1 LSRVANS
8 GIRRPKFAVRFSIS
22 AALGDA
28 RKVFVSPAN
37 KNLRDALVRLNL
49 CSDRDFRRCRPIVR
63 KLARGIPA
71 FDFVWIDALVQLG
84 SLTAYQAKV
93 LQSAPPDQLCIGRC
107 VLLERLGS
115 GNDSKTYRAR
125 GPQGESVVLKRL
137 PVGSDESAA
146 VATALGDCIERTR
159 GLESPFVVSP
169 HSLAHQAGALVVIS
183 RYVAGPSCKELIVRR
198 GRFPSEVVAEI
209 ARQVAHGCAALEA
222 RALLHGQIR
231 LDNVRMTNA
240 GNAVLVDAGIG
251 GALAQSVLIRDD
263 VPPEVYDAIAPER
276 IGTGNP
282 LTTASE
288 IYAFGCLLW
297 QLLAGR
303 PPFPTGDPLAKLA
316 AHQSRGVPDVRTIAP
331 DVPAPLADAVRACTQ
346 RNPHER
352 PATFAAIARRF
363 STPNPSGRQRLSRFL
378 RRFDGAAPAD
388 QLTLERPTRFPT
400 ATVALLLFVLSGAA
414 LFLLRH
420 GATAELLRVG
430 NGAALTKPDAS
441 GQSPAGAGAPAP
453 SRAGDHLAGIGTPTQ
468 SNRSPEER
476 QENSPLPPPNADG
489 VIELSGS
496 SYDAEVLHCVGD
508 LIIRGT
514 GGEPATILVG
524 DRPFRAGCRKFAME
538 HVIVRQALEAPIGA
552 LMEIRSQELAITGC
566 TFLAPRRA
574 AENSTHPPA
583 ANESFDVSNA
593 PRHSECIIAWTA
605 APARD
610 PDAGRIRLTDVVFS
624 TGRTALRFETAPRRV
639 ELDNCLK
646 LGGGLLEFGSWS
658 TDREITVFTEHLT
671 LRRSAWLC
679 RMSQR
684 PARSAGL
691 LRLVLKDSAFDLA
704 GPASTLIDLMSS
716 AEPPAGARPITVT
729 GRDSV
734 IRPNVPI
741 VAWSKPGAKQ
751 VMPVDFRGLVVEG
764 LTAGDFQFVGPIG
777 ASPAASAIDRQS
789 LAIPR
794 QSDEPPGIIVSRLTS
809 ALGLAQIAR

>member
-1 LSRVANS
+1 
-8 GIRRPKFAVRFSIS
+8 
-22 AALGDA
+22 
-28 RKVFVSPAN
+28 VFVSPAN

-63 KLARGIPA
+63 RLARGIPA

-125 GPQGESVVLKRL
+125 GPQGETVVLKRL
-137 PVGSDESAA
+137 PIINDEAA
-146 VATALGDCIERTR
+146 GAATALGDCIERSR

-169 HSLAHQAGALVVIS
+169 HSLAQYPFAQQAGALVVIS
-183 RYVAGPSCKELIVRR
+183 RYVAGPSCKELLVRR
-198 GRFPSEVVAEI
+198 GRFPADVVAEI

-222 RALLHGQIR
+222 RTLLHGQIR
-231 LDNVRMTNA
+231 LDNVRITGA

-251 GALAQSVLIRDD
+251 GALGHSVLIRDD
-263 VPPEVYDAIAPER
+263 VSPEVYEAIAPER

-331 DVPAPLADAVRACTQ
+331 DVPPPLADAVRACTQ
-346 RNPHER
+346 RNPQER

-363 STPNPSGRQRLSRFL
+363 GTPNPSGRQRLARFL
-378 RRFDGAAPAD
+378 RRFDGAAPPD

-400 ATVALLLFVLSGAA
+400 ATVALLLFVLSGAT

-430 NGAALTKPDAS
+430 NGSALTKAEDG
-441 GQSPAGAGAPAP
+441 GQSAAGAGTPAP
-453 SRAGDHLAGIGTPTQ
+453 SRAGDHLAEIGTPTQ
-468 SNRSPEER
+468 SNRSPAER
-476 QENSPLPPPNADG
+476 QEDSPLPPPNAEG
-489 VIELSGS
+489 IIELGGS
-496 SYDAEVLHCVGD
+496 SYDAETIHCVGD
-508 LIIRGT
+508 LVIRGT
-514 GGEPATILVG
+514 GREPATLLIR
-524 DRPFRAGCRKFAME
+524 DQPFRAGCRKFAME
-538 HVIVRQALEAPIGA
+538 HVIVRQAWEAPIAA
-552 LMEIRSQELAITGC
+552 LMEIRSQELALTSC
-566 TFLAPRRA
+566 TFLAPRRS
-574 AENSTHPPA
+574 AENSAHPSSGA
-583 ANESFDVSNA
+583 ESFDDSNDL
-593 PRHSECIIAWTA
+593 RHSECAISWTA

-646 LGGGLLEFGSWS
+646 LGGGLLEFGTWS

-679 RMSQR
+679 RLSQR

-704 GPASTLIDLMSS
+704 GPASTLIGLVSS
-716 AEPPAGARPITVT
+716 AEPPAGAHSITVT

-734 IRPNVPI
+734 IRPSVPI
-741 VAWSKPGAKQ
+741 VAWSKPGEKQ
-751 VMPVDFRGLVVEG
+751 VTPLDARGLVVEG

-809 ALGLAQIAR
+809 ALGPVQIAR